1 MFLSISL
8 NYYLFG
14 LFFVWSEPSLEAHM
28 KGKKHQHLC
37 RLRAKRKAQEEN
49 SVYVSGFKP
58 DTSTS
63 ELVEYF
69 QQFGSVAEVIMDKE
83 RVCVQNLNETGP

>member
-1 MFLSISL
+1 
-8 NYYLFG
+8 
-14 LFFVWSEPSLEAHM
+14 M

-63 ELVEYF
+63 DLSEYF
-69 QQFGSVAEVIMDKE
+69 QQFGPVSEVIMDKE
-83 RVCVQNLNETGP
+83 RVGVRDAAVINIDSVCV